1 MNLFKRKRRNS
12 GPILEIATTQNR
24 VGLFED
30 SLDGTRMVFSTVA
43 GGQIG
48 HWLDERADE
57 GCETCIVDNTAID
70 ENEPA
75 LRDWLAA
82 NPADG
87 RKPRVVLT
95 TSNRMPGDAY
105 IESLAGYGVQCIYT
119 QGMDEEDVPRL
130 LAEALLDP
138 SASLLGGAAA
148 ADEPETAGFMPV
160 KMHREAAAPA
170 AAAELP
176 PTPAHVPQ
184 AAEPAW
190 APSHAAPGQPH
201 AAAEATRPAWEPQT
215 WAAPAAPPQE
225 GAGHPSAAHAAAS
238 AAEAPLEEAFEAAA
252 AEGDGAPEVE
262 VIGAAAEPR
271 DINRLILER
280 RAAEH
285 AAAQPPQAAPASSF
299 APVRAARHAAEQ
311 AAEAPAEAQP
321 AAPQGLPAQ
330 EPPAPFRL
338 SIEDVIKPAAQAA
351 AGETAGDSIQ
361 SEAEAGGSAPS
372 AAAAAAAAGD
382 AAAAAPAAEPAD
394 AGAEEAGKRD
404 REARRA
410 AKEERRRENARL
422 LSVPVRCIETGE
434 VYENAAAAKAAVGKD
449 ILTALKSGQRAAGYT
464 WETAEGEMPTNRPEG
479 AAASEKSGGIG
490 EGAEKGDEAAGGKA
504 AKAAAEHG
512 SETDAAG
519 EEAAGMPCREAAR
532 AGCAIDVRRSMGL
545 TEPEESKPTRIDV
558 AGVHRGAGCSTLALA
573 IALELRSL
581 GKRPLLELA
590 TQEEVDDLG
599 WALAGSETIYD
610 GILYDGCLV
619 AAPDSET
626 SKRAHYDTVV
636 RDLGCVVASD
646 GKVPAPDEADAS
658 ILLLGTSP
666 WNIKACID
674 AFEAS
679 DKAQLAKR
687 TLASRSE
694 CRHSI
699 GEVARAYAELAGGGS
714 ASIARVP
721 NLDYILTG
729 GERHPEAL
737 ACLIGDLA
745 KRD

>member
-43 GGQIG
+43 SGQIG

-138 SASLLGGAAA
+138 SASLLGDAAA

-170 AAAELP
+170 AAAEP
-176 PTPAHVPQ
+176 PSTPAHAPR

-190 APSHAAPGQPH
+190 APPHAAPGQPH
-201 AAAEATRPAWEPQT
+201 AAAEATRSAWEPQT

-225 GAGHPSAAHAAAS
+225 GAGYPSTAYAETP
-238 AAEAPLEEAFEAAA
+238 AAEAPLGEVFEAAA
-252 AEGDGAPEVE
+252 AEGCGAPEVE

-311 AAEAPAEAQP
+311 AAEAPTEAEP

-351 AGETAGDSIQ
+351 ANEPAGVSI
-361 SEAEAGGSAPS
+361 PS
-372 AAAAAAAAGD
+372 AAVAAAASAD
-382 AAAAAPAAEPAD
+382 DTPAAAPAAEPAD
-394 AGAEEAGKRD
+394 TGAEEAGKRD
-404 REARRA
+404 RDARRA

-464 WETAEGEMPTNRPEG
+464 WETAEGEMPASRPEG
-479 AAASEKSGGIG
+479 AAAAEKSAGIG
-490 EGAEKGDEAAGGKA
+490 EGAGKGDETAGRKA
-504 AKAAAEHG
+504 AKTAAEHE

-519 EEAAGMPCREAAR
+519 EETAGMPCKEAAR

-558 AGVHRGAGCSTLALA
+558 AGIHRGAGCSTLALA

-636 RDLGCVVASD
+636 RDLGCVVGAD

-679 DKAQLAKR
+679 DKVQLAKR

-745 KRD
+745 KRG